1 MLLKRYRA
9 ARRFGV
15 APIEKV
21 LMNIKAKTPLNGC
34 LFCIA
39 WDCFQ
44 NQSLARVKDSEN
56 SIHGVVF
63 KKIVHLTI
71 LFMGCFQNKPKMRG
85 KVRRNP
91 PQVHEL
97 GL

>member
-1 MLLKRYRA
+1 MKCPQCCDDGEALQGRYIKVTKA
-9 ARRFGV
+9 DPQFGV

-21 LMNIKAKTPLNGC
+21 AMNIKAKTPLNGC

-63 KKIVHLTI
+63 KKIV
-71 LFMGCFQNKPKMRG
+71 FYD
-85 KVRRNP
+85 
-91 PQVHEL
+91 
-97 GL
+97 